1 LLAAARLVTLTGPG
15 GIGKTRLAQEAARAS
30 SARFPD
36 GVAFV
41 DLAPLRDPSFVLP
54 TIARAL
60 GVDETGNRPITE
72 LVTAAVGERRLLLVL
87 DNFEQLTAAASDLA
101 IILEA
106 CTGMTV
112 LATSR
117 VRLRLRR
124 EQEYPVLPLAL
135 PESAAN
141 SDAATLSA
149 LSQVAAIALFARRA
163 RAARPGFALTDQN
176 IDAVVAICRRLDG
189 LPLAIELAAAQ
200 ARVLTPAQLLQR
212 LERPLDVLGT
222 TAPDVPDRQRT
233 LRAAIAWSHDLLSR
247 QEQALF
253 RRLGVFAGG
262 WTLEAAATVSHL
274 EGDLDVFEGL
284 ASLVDKSL
292 VQWHDTGAEPRFS
305 ILETVR
311 EFALERLREEDDQ
324 GLAIEQAHA
333 GYFLSLVEQA
343 YVELVGAEQRTWLV
357 RLDAEDAN
365 IRAALVW
372 SLEHRSTE
380 SALRL
385 ARALWRYWSARGRLI
400 EGRSWLERALML
412 PGVAEAPLSV
422 RADAH
427 NALGNLLGDS
437 AEYTRARRHYGEALA
452 LRRKLADSDGIAGAL
467 NNLGIVATWLGDYDD
482 ALARYRESLQMW
494 REQRDAF
501 GMALALSNF
510 ADVHLAQ
517 GDFDGAR
524 QYQEEALRLREQVRD
539 AGGSAYSIYS
549 LGEIARLRGDSAEAT
564 RYLTDSLAR
573 FEALGEKFG
582 LAYIACSL
590 GDLASQAGNTA
601 RAADLLSR
609 SLRTRAEM
617 GDKRGVI
624 ECLEAL
630 AMAAI
635 RLGEDHIG
643 TRLLG
648 AAWAERETLSCPVPP
663 STQNEHDRVLAG
675 GRTRL
680 GAATVDALHAEG
692 RRLAPEQALMLAYEI
707 VDRLN
712 ARTGAAAPEV
722 MSTTAIPTAVAEAP
736 PKAITVAPPEPRET
750 P

>member
-1 LLAAARLVTLTGPG
+1 LARLL
-15 GIGKTRLAQEAARAS
+15 
-30 SARFPD
+30 D
-36 GVAFV
+36 
-41 DLAPLRDPSFVLP
+41 
-54 TIARAL
+54 AL
-60 GVDETGNRPITE
+60 G
-72 LVTAAVGERRLLLVL
+72 TAA
-87 DNFEQLTAAASDLA
+87 Q
-101 IILEA
+101 
-106 CTGMTV
+106 
-112 LATSR
+112 
-117 VRLRLRR
+117 
-124 EQEYPVLPLAL
+124 
-135 PESAAN
+135 
-141 SDAATLSA
+141 
-149 LSQVAAIALFARRA
+149 
-163 RAARPGFALTDQN
+163 
-176 IDAVVAICRRLDG
+176 
-189 LPLAIELAAAQ
+189 
-200 ARVLTPAQLLQR
+200 
-212 LERPLDVLGT
+212 
-222 TAPDVPDRQRT
+222 DVPARQRT
-233 LRAAIAWSHDLLSR
+233 LRNAIAWSYDLLSR

-324 GLAIEQAHA
+324 GLATEQAHA
-333 GYFLSLVEQA
+333 GYFLSLAEQA
-343 YVELVGAEQRTWLV
+343 YVGLVGAEQRTWLV

-400 EGRSWLERALML
+400 EGRSWLERALTL

-573 FEALGEKFG
+573 FEALGEKLG

-590 GDLASQAGNTA
+590 GDLASQAGDTA

-635 RLGEDHIG
+635 RLGEDHTG

-663 STQNEHDRVLAG
+663 SSQDELDRALAG